1 MSEVFL
7 GIDVGSV
14 SVDVVAVDAAGQ
26 VLKAEYLRH
35 RGHPMRQA
43 AEALGALA
51 DEYGRD
57 NVVGIA
63 ATGNGGR
70 MVASLLGIP
79 FVNEVVA
86 QAAATARLYPQARTV
101 VEIGGEDSKLV
112 IMKGD
117 GSAEVVQGPSA
128 AACEGAC
135 GSCGSQAAVAD
146 FAMNTMCAAGTGS
159 FLDQQAT
166 RLGLTIEEFGALAVT
181 SENPPRVA
189 GRCSVFAKSDMIHL
203 QQKATLLKDIVAGLC
218 YALVRNF
225 KSTVGSATKIIPPV
239 SFQGGVAANAGI
251 VKAMRDVLELAETEL
266 IIPEHFGCMGAIGAV
281 YAACSDAA
289 SPRQPVNWSQLPE
302 LAAYSHLGQ
311 KKPLKP
317 LALDHSVIMPADVT
331 PPPPG
336 VKTPA
341 YLGVDVGSI
350 STNVV
355 VIDEAGHVLSKRY
368 LMTAGRPIEA
378 VRQGLSEVG
387 AEVADLVEIKGACT
401 TGSGRY
407 LIADFIGA
415 DVVKNEITAQAR
427 GALAIDPQVD
437 TIFEI
442 GGQDSKYISLSNG
455 AVVDFEMN
463 KVCAAGTGSFL
474 EEQAEKLGISIK
486 GEFADLAFS
495 SQTPIDLG
503 ERCTVFMESE
513 LMKHQQ
519 SGTAVPDL
527 VAGLAY
533 SIATNYLNRVVARK
547 PVGERIFFQGG
558 TAFNRAVVAAFEAV
572 TGKPITVPAHNEV
585 TGALGCA
592 LIARE
597 HDTGAPSSFKG
608 FDLTKRAYSV
618 ESFECQDCSNHC
630 EINKVLVEG
639 EEPLYYGSRCEK
651 YDVDRR
657 QRVKPTTPDLF
668 RERTEMLLGK
678 SRGGVILSEAKDLG
692 PSSPAA
698 PQDDKPKAGAPR
710 VGVPRAL
717 LFHEMYP
724 FWHALITGL
733 GCEIVLSDPTNKK
746 IIHEGAERSVAETCF
761 PMKVALG
768 HVLNL
773 VEHKEIDYIWLP
785 SIVNLPRPREAT
797 SDSFV
802 CPYVQSL
809 CYTARS
815 SVDFAAAGVKV
826 LEPVMYMEKGLRH
839 RVEALKDVAKELGV
853 STARL
858 RQALEAAQAAQDAFE
873 QARLRRGE
881 EVLRDLPPGKR
892 ALVVV
897 SRAYNGCDP
906 GANLEIP
913 RKLRE
918 MGELVIPMDFL
929 PLDNVELPKDW
940 FNMYWRYGAKILAA
954 AELISHDERLHA
966 VYITN
971 FGCGPDSFISRFF
984 AERLGGKPFLQIEV
998 DEHSADAG
1006 MITRCEAY
1014 LDSLDATQGRQ
1025 YEGGRHF
1032 RPLTIDGAN
1041 RRTVLIPSMSAHA
1054 EGLAGAFE
1062 SCGMPAEV
1070 LPPADEETLYW
1081 GRKYTTGKECFP
1093 CIVTT
1098 GDMVKYM
1105 HHHPDERDRVAFF
1118 MGGSGGPC
1126 RFGQYN
1132 ALQRMVLDD
1141 LGYEDVP
1148 MFAPNQAS
1156 SFYDEMGIVG
1166 RKFLRNAFR
1175 GLVAVDMIEKAV
1187 LELRPYERHAGDV
1200 DAIAADGVRAVR
1212 ETIAGDG
1219 NLAGALKQLAQR
1231 FSAVEIDRTQRR
1243 PIIGLVGEFYVRAN
1257 AFSNQDI
1264 IRQLESL
1271 GAEVWTAPVFE
1282 WFLYRNFRR
1291 DMRARLD
1298 GDWKLVLKN
1307 KLKDKVMRHD
1317 EHELTQAM
1325 HELLDN
1331 AEEPP
1336 TEDVLELAAP
1346 YVHKSFEGEAIM
1358 TVGKAVDFARKGLA
1372 GIVAVMPFTC
1382 MPGTVSNAILKRVRE
1397 DEAGIPFLNMVFDG
1411 LEQATALTRLEAFV
1425 HQASEYALRRGA
1437 DVAKTG

>member
-1 MSEVFL
+1 MQCWGVSVMSHVFA

-14 SVDVVAVDAAGQ
+14 SVDLAVVDEQGKI
-26 VLKAEYLRH
+26 LKAEYIRH
-35 RGHPMRQA
+35 KGHPMRQA
-43 AEALGALA
+43 AETLRAVCEEFGA
-51 DEYGRD
+51 D
-57 NVVGIA
+57 NVRGLA

-70 MVASLLGIP
+70 VVASVLGIP

-86 QAAATARLYPQARTV
+86 QATATARLHPEARTV
-101 VEIGGEDSKLV
+101 VEIGGEDSKLI
-112 IMKGD
+112 IMK
-117 GSAEVVQGPSA
+117 
-128 AACEGAC
+128 
-135 GSCGSQAAVAD
+135 QAAVGEVADVAD

-166 RLGLTIEEFGALAVT
+166 RLGLTIEEFGTLAVT
-181 SENPPRVA
+181 SETPPRVA

-203 QQKATLLKDIVAGLC
+203 QQKATPTKDIVAGLC

-225 KSTVGSATKIIPPV
+225 KSTVGSATTIVGPV
-239 SFQGGVAANAGI
+239 CFQGGVAANAGI
-251 VKAMRDVLELAETEL
+251 VKAMRDVLELAEDEL
-266 IIPEHFGCMGAIGAV
+266 IIPEHFDCMGAYGAILN
-281 YAACSDAA
+281 A
-289 SPRQPVNWSQLPE
+289 RTKQLATPAWDR
-302 LAAYSHLGQ
+302 LADLEAYSHLRQ
-311 KKPLKP
+311 NQPLQP
-317 LALDHSVIMPADVT
+317 LRLDQSVIMPAEVT
-331 PPPPG
+331 PLAPG
-336 VKTPA
+336 QDKIPA
-341 YLGVDVGSI
+341 YLGVDIGSI

-355 VIDEAGHVLSKRY
+355 VIDAGGQVLSKRY
-368 LMTAGRPIEA
+368 LMTAGKPIEA
-378 VRQGLSEVG
+378 VRQGLREVGEEVG
-387 AEVADLVEIKGACT
+387 AQVEIKGACT

-427 GALAIDPQVD
+427 GALAIDPLVD

-486 GEFADLAFS
+486 GEFADLAFQ
-495 SQTPIDLG
+495 SQSPIDLG

-519 SGTAVPDL
+519 AGTDTPDL

-547 PVGERIFFQGG
+547 PVGDRIFFQGG
-558 TAFNRAVVAAFEAV
+558 TAFNKAVVAAFEMV

-597 HDTGAPSSFKG
+597 HDTGQGSHFKG
-608 FDLTKRAYSV
+608 FDTSQRQYAV
-618 ESFECQDCSNHC
+618 ETFECQDCANRC
-630 EINKVLVEG
+630 EINKVVVEG
-639 EEPLYYGSRCEK
+639 EEPLHYGSRCEK

-657 QRVKPTTPDLF
+657 TRAKPTTPDLF
-668 RERTEMLLGK
+668 KEREKLL
-678 SRGGVILSEAKDLG
+678 SAPVTTPTAKNG
-692 PSSPAA
+692 
-698 PQDDKPKAGAPR
+698 PR

-717 LFHEMYP
+717 LYHEMYP
-724 FWHALITGL
+724 FWQTLLTGL
-733 GCEIVLSDPTNKK
+733 GCQIVLSDATNKR

-773 VEHKEIDYIWLP
+773 AEKKQIDYIWLP
-785 SIVNLPRPREAT
+785 SIINLPQQDDSLT
-797 SDSFV
+797 DSFV

-809 CYTARS
+809 CYTCKSA
-815 SVDFAAAGVKV
+815 VDFEACGVKV
-826 LEPVMYMEKGLRH
+826 LQPALYLAKGMRQW
-839 RVEALKDVAKELGV
+839 VEAMQEVASELGV
-853 STARL
+853 TRAQVRS
-858 RQALEAAQAAQDAFE
+858 ALQAAEQAQTAFE
-873 QARLRRGE
+873 QARQARGR
-881 EVLRDLPPGKR
+881 EVLASLQPGQR

-929 PLDNVELPKDW
+929 PLDDVELPKDW
-940 FNMYWRYGAKILAA
+940 FNMYWRYGQKILAA
-954 AELISHDERLHA
+954 AELIAEDDRLHA

-1014 LDSLDATQGRQ
+1014 LDSLDSTKDRK
-1025 YEGGRHF
+1025 YTGGRSF
-1032 RPLTIDGAN
+1032 RPLSIDSAN
-1041 RRTVLIPSMSAHA
+1041 RRTVLIPSMSQHA
-1054 EGLAGAFE
+1054 QGLAAAFE

-1105 HHHPDERDRVAFF
+1105 RHHPDERDRVAFF

-1141 LGYEDVP
+1141 LGYEDIP

-1156 SFYDEMGIVG
+1156 SFYNELGIVG
-1166 RKFLRNAFR
+1166 RKFLREGWR
-1175 GLVAVDMIEKAV
+1175 GIVAIDMIEKAQ
-1187 LELRPYERHAGDV
+1187 LEIRPYEISKG
-1200 DAIAADGVRAVR
+1200 AADEVAQDGVALVR
-1212 ETIAGDG
+1212 KTIASNGD
-1219 NLAGALKQLAQR
+1219 LIGAMHQIADR
-1231 FSAVEIDRTQRR
+1231 FSAIPVDRTHKR

-1271 GAEVWTAPVFE
+1271 GAEVWMAPVFE

-1298 GDWKLVLKN
+1298 SDWKLVLKN
-1307 KLKDKVMRHD
+1307 KVTDHVMRQD
-1317 EHELTQAM
+1317 EKSLAHPL
-1325 HELLDN
+1325 HKLLCN
-1331 AEEPP
+1331 AEEPS
-1336 TEDVLELAAP
+1336 TEEVLDFAGP
-1346 YVHKSFEGEAIM
+1346 YIGKTFEGEAIM
-1358 TVGKAVDFARKGLA
+1358 TVGKAIDFARKGLS
-1372 GIVAVMPFTC
+1372 GLIAVMPFTC

-1397 DEAGIPFLNMVFDG
+1397 DENGIPFLNMVYDG
-1411 LEQATALTRLEAFV
+1411 LEQSTALTRLEAFV
-1425 HQASEYALRRGA
+1425 HQAAAFRQRMENDLAQ
-1437 DVAKTG
+1437 TG

>member
-1 MSEVFL
+1 M
-7 GIDVGSV
+7 GSV
-14 SVDVVAVDAAGQ
+14 SVNVAVLDGTGKI
-26 VLKAEYLRH
+26 LKAEYIRH
-35 RGHPMRQA
+35 KGHPMQAA
-43 AEALGALA
+43 AEALQGL
-51 DEYGRD
+51 
-57 NVVGIA
+57 VGEFGGESFAAVA

-70 MVASLLGIP
+70 VVASILQLP

-86 QAAATARLYPQARTV
+86 QAAATGLLHPEVRTV
-101 VEIGGEDSKLV
+101 IEIGGEDSKLI
-112 IMKGD
+112 IMKPGEEA
-117 GSAEVVQGPSA
+117 AEGTSS
-128 AACEGAC
+128 GR
-135 GSCGSQAAVAD
+135 STVAD

-166 RLGLTIEEFGALAVT
+166 RLGLSIEEFGELAVT

-203 QQKATLLKDIVAGLC
+203 QQKATPTRDIVAGLC

-225 KSTVGSATKIIPPV
+225 KSTVGSATHIAAPV
-239 SFQGGVAANAGI
+239 AFQGGVAANQGI
-251 VKAMRDVLELAETEL
+251 VKAMREVLELAPEDL
-266 IIPEHFGCMGAIGAV
+266 IIPEHFGCMGAIGA
-281 YAACSDAA
+281 ALTASSDTATA
-289 SPRQPVNWSQLPE
+289 PDWSKLND
-302 LAAYSHLGQ
+302 LAAYSHLRQ
-311 KKPLKP
+311 KRPLKP
-317 LALDHSVIMPADVT
+317 LKLERSVIMPSHVIAPDAG
-331 PPPPG
+331 PI
-336 VKTPA
+336 PA
-341 YLGVDVGSI
+341 YLGVDIGSI

-355 VIDEAGHVLSKRY
+355 VIDNDGNVLSKRY
-368 LMTAGRPIEA
+368 LMTAGKPIEA
-378 VRQGLSEVG
+378 VRQGLREVG
-387 AEVADLVEIKGACT
+387 QEVAAFTEIKGACT

-427 GALAIDPQVD
+427 GALAIDPLVD

-486 GEFADLAFS
+486 GQFAELAFQS
-495 SQTPIDLG
+495 DNPIDLG

-513 LMKHQQ
+513 LMKQQQ
-519 SGTAVPDL
+519 SGTAIPDL

-558 TAFNRAVVAAFEAV
+558 TAFNQAVVAAFEAV
-572 TGKPITVPAHNEV
+572 TGKQITVPAHNEV

-597 HDTGAPSSFKG
+597 HDTGQGSSFKG
-608 FDLTKRAYSV
+608 FDLSERQYTV
-618 ESFECQDCSNHC
+618 ESFECQDCPNHC
-630 EINKVLVEG
+630 EINKVMVEG
-639 EEPLYYGSRCEK
+639 EEPLFYGSRCEK

-657 QRVKPTTPDLF
+657 ERTKPTTPDLF
-668 RERTEMLLGK
+668 RERQQMLLNT
-678 SRGGVILSEAKDLG
+678 AKT
-692 PSSPAA
+692 SAA
-698 PQDDKPKAGAPR
+698 PPKGAPR

-717 LFHEMYP
+717 LFHEIYP
-724 FWHALITGL
+724 FWHALLTEL
-733 GCEIVLSDPTNKK
+733 GCEIVLSDPTNKR

-761 PMKVALG
+761 PMKVGLG

-773 VEHKEIDYIWLP
+773 VEQKDIDFIWLP
-785 SIVNLPRPREAT
+785 SIINLPRKEGSS

-809 CYTARS
+809 CYTSQS

-826 LEPVMYMEKGLRH
+826 LKPAMYMQKGLRH
-839 RVEALKDVAKELGV
+839 RVESLKEVATQLGRPMSALRK
-853 STARL
+853 
-858 RQALEAAQAAQDAFE
+858 ALEAAEAAQKAFE
-873 QARLRRGE
+873 AARQKRGQ
-881 EVLRDLPPGKR
+881 EVLDQLQPGQR

-929 PLDNVELPKDW
+929 PLDQVDLPKDW
-940 FNMYWRYGAKILAA
+940 FNMYWRYGQKILSA
-954 AELISHDERLHA
+954 AEMVAADERLQA

-971 FGCGPDSFISRFF
+971 FGCGPDSFIARFF

-1006 MITRCEAY
+1006 MITRCEAF
-1014 LDSLDATQGRQ
+1014 LDSLDATKGRKHSP
-1025 YEGGRHF
+1025 GRGF
-1032 RPLTIDGAN
+1032 RPFSIDSAN
-1041 RRTVLIPSMSAHA
+1041 KRRVLIPNMSRHAH
-1054 EGLAGAFE
+1054 GLAAAFE

-1070 LPPADEETLYW
+1070 IGDTDEETLYW

-1098 GDMVKYM
+1098 GEMVKYM
-1105 HHHPDERDRVAFF
+1105 VHNPDQRDHVAFF

-1148 MFAPNQAS
+1148 LFAPNQAS
-1156 SFYDEMGIVG
+1156 SFYNELGIVG
-1166 RKFLRNAFR
+1166 RKFLRQAWR
-1175 GLVAVDMIEKAV
+1175 GIVAIDMVEKAM
-1187 LELRPYERHAGDV
+1187 LETRPYELEPGSAERVAEECV
-1200 DAIAADGVRAVR
+1200 ADIRR
-1212 ETIAGDG
+1212 TIATDGD
-1219 NLAGALKQLAQR
+1219 LIATVTAAAERFGALP
-1231 FSAVEIDRTQRR
+1231 VDRTNRR
-1243 PIIGLVGEFYVRAN
+1243 PIIGLVGEFYVRAHE
-1257 AFSNQDI
+1257 FSNQDLI
-1264 IRQLESL
+1264 KQLESL

-1291 DMRARLD
+1291 DMRARLEA
-1298 GDWKLVLKN
+1298 DWKLVLKN
-1307 KLKDKVMRHD
+1307 KITDTVMRQD
-1317 EHELTQAM
+1317 EHHLARPFEG
-1325 HELLDN
+1325 LLRN
-1331 AEEPP
+1331 AIEPS

-1346 YVHKSFEGEAIM
+1346 YIDRTFEGEAIM

-1372 GIVAVMPFTC
+1372 GVVAVMPFTC
-1382 MPGTVSNAILKRVRE
+1382 MPGTVSNAILKCIRE
-1397 DEAGIPFLNMVFDG
+1397 DAEDIPFLNMVYDG
-1411 LEQATALTRLEAFV
+1411 LEQSTALTRLEAFV
-1425 HQASEYALRRGA
+1425 HQATAFANRN
-1437 DVAKTG
+1437 

>member
-1 MSEVFL
+1 MMSDVFV
-7 GIDVGSV
+7 GVDVGSV
-14 SVDVVAVDAAGQ
+14 SVDVAVLDASGQ

-35 RGHPMRQA
+35 RGHPMQQA
-43 AEALGALA
+43 AAALTAIVE
-51 DEYGRD
+51 EYGRD
-57 NVVGIA
+57 HIAGMA

-70 MVASLLGIP
+70 VVASLLGIP
-79 FVNEVVA
+79 FINEVVA
-86 QAAATARLYPQARTV
+86 QAAATARLHPQVRTV
-101 VEIGGEDSKLV
+101 IEIGGEDSKLV
-112 IMKGD
+112 IMKDLAAGRAVQD
-117 GSAEVVQGPSA
+117 VPAHAEAG
-128 AACEGAC
+128 
-135 GSCGSQAAVAD
+135 VAD

-166 RLGLTIEEFGALAVT
+166 RLGLSIEEFGALAVT

-203 QQKATLLKDIVAGLC
+203 QQKATPVRDIVAGLC

-225 KSTVGSATKIIPPV
+225 KSTVGSATVIQPPV
-239 SFQGGVAANAGI
+239 AFNGGVAANAGI
-251 VKAMRDVLELAETEL
+251 VKAMRGVLELSETEL

-281 YAACSDAA
+281 YAGVPALGGVPFGAA
-289 SPRQPVNWSQLPE
+289 QGLRQAPALQVQRDKLAE
-302 LAAYSHLGQ
+302 LGVYSHLGE
-311 KKPLKP
+311 KMPLKP
-317 LALDHSVIMPADVT
+317 LKLDQSVIMPAEMT
-331 PPPPG
+331 PPSG

-341 YLGVDVGSI
+341 YLGVDIGSI

-355 VIDEAGHVLSKRY
+355 VIDADGKVLSKRY

-387 AEVADLVEIKGACT
+387 EEVADLVEIKGACT

-486 GEFADLAFS
+486 EEFADLAFQS
-495 SQTPIDLG
+495 GTPIDLG

-519 SGTAVPDL
+519 SGSPVPDL

-558 TAFNRAVVAAFEAV
+558 TAFNKAVVAAFEAV
-572 TGKPITVPAHNEV
+572 TGKAITVPAHNEV

-597 HDTGAPSSFKG
+597 HDTGADSRFKG
-608 FDLTKRAYSV
+608 FDLTRRNYTV

-630 EINKVLVEG
+630 EINKVTVEG

-657 QRVKPTTPDLF
+657 QRAKPTTPDLF
-668 RERTEMLLGK
+668 RERAQMLVTMGK
-678 SRGGVILSEAKDLG
+678 PEQAARAGG
-692 PSSPAA
+692 
-698 PQDDKPKAGAPR
+698 PR

-724 FWHALITGL
+724 FWHALLAGL

-773 VEHKEIDYIWLP
+773 AERKEIDYIWLP
-785 SIVNLPRPREAT
+785 SIINLPHKGEET
-797 SDSFV
+797 TDSFV

-809 CYTARS
+809 CYSSRS
-815 SVDFAAAGVKV
+815 SVDFEQAGIKV
-826 LEPVMYMEKGLRH
+826 LQPVIFMQLGLRH
-839 RVEALKDVAKELGV
+839 RMDALAEVARELRC
-853 STARL
+853 SRAQL
-858 RQALEAAQAAQDAFE
+858 RKALEAAEAAQEAFE
-873 QARLRRGE
+873 QAKRQRGE
-881 EVLRDLPPGKR
+881 EVLAQLAPDQR

-929 PLDNVELPKDW
+929 SLDDVGLPGDW
-940 FNMYWRYGAKILAA
+940 FNMYWGYGHKILAA
-954 AELISHDERLHA
+954 AELIARDERLHA

-971 FGCGPDSFISRFF
+971 FGCGPDSFIGRFF

-1014 LDSLDATQGRQ
+1014 LDSLDATKGRE
-1025 YEGGRHF
+1025 YVGGRTF
-1032 RPLTIDGAN
+1032 RPLTIDAAN
-1041 RRTVLIPSMSAHA
+1041 RRTVMVPNMSAHA
-1054 EGLAGAFE
+1054 HGLAAAFE

-1070 LPPADEETLYW
+1070 LPEPDEETLYW

-1105 HHHPDERDRVAFF
+1105 MRHPEERDRVAFF

-1141 LGYEDVP
+1141 LGYEGVP
-1148 MFAPNQAS
+1148 LFAPNQAS

-1166 RKFLRNAFR
+1166 RKFLRNGWR
-1175 GLVAVDMIEKAV
+1175 GIVAVDMVEKAV
-1187 LELRPYERHAGDV
+1187 LELRPYEKQPGAC
-1200 DAIAADGVRAVR
+1200 DAAAAEGVREIR
-1212 ETIAGDG
+1212 ETIATEGK
-1219 NLAGALKQLAQR
+1219 LAATMERIAER
-1231 FSAVEIDRTQRR
+1231 FSAIEVDRSQRK
-1243 PIIGLVGEFYVRAN
+1243 PIIGVVGEFYVRAN
-1257 AFSNQDI
+1257 AFSNQNL

-1271 GAEVWTAPVFE
+1271 GAEVWSAPVFE

-1291 DMRARLD
+1291 DMRARLG

-1307 KLKDKVMRHD
+1307 KITDGIMRRD
-1317 EHELTQAM
+1317 EAELAHAL
-1325 HELLDN
+1325 HELLEN
-1331 AEEPP
+1331 AEEPS
-1336 TEDVLELAAP
+1336 TDDVLDMAAP
-1346 YVHKSFEGEAIM
+1346 YVDKSFEGEAIM
-1358 TVGKAVDFARKGLA
+1358 TVGKAIDFAHKGLA

-1397 DEAGIPFLNMVFDG
+1397 DKAGIPFLNMVYDG
-1411 LEQATALTRLEAFV
+1411 LEQSTALTRLEAFV
-1425 HQASEYALRRGA
+1425 HQAGEYARRNAGRL
-1437 DVAKTG
+1437 VGTG

>member
-1 MSEVFL
+1 MTDIFAA
-7 GIDVGSV
+7 IDVGSV
-14 SVDVVAVDAAGQ
+14 SVDVVVINAEKEI
-26 VLKAEYLRH
+26 LKADYLRH
-35 RGHPMRQA
+35 KGHPMRVAAATLQA
-43 AEALGALA
+43 VI
-51 DEYGRD
+51 DEYGAHNIR
-57 NVVGIA
+57 GLA

-70 MVASLLGIP
+70 VVASILGAT

-86 QAAATARLYPQARTV
+86 QTAATAKLHPEVRTI
-101 VEIGGEDSKLV
+101 VEIGGEDSKL
-112 IMKGD
+112 ITMPAQPAAGREA
-117 GSAEVVQGPSA
+117 GAAEGKA
-128 AACEGAC
+128 EM
-135 GSCGSQAAVAD
+135 AD

-166 RLGLTIEEFGALAVT
+166 RLGLTIEKFGEQAVL

-203 QQKATLLKDIVAGLC
+203 QQKATPMRDIVAGLC

-239 SFQGGVAANAGI
+239 AFQGGVAANAGI
-251 VKAMRDVLELAETEL
+251 VKAMREVLELGEDEL
-266 IIPEHFGCMGAIGAV
+266 VIPEHFGCMGAYGA
-281 YAACSDAA
+281 ALSAQAGGA
-289 SPRQPVNWSQLPE
+289 SAPDWSKLPE
-302 LAAYSHLGQ
+302 LSAYSHLGD
-311 KKPLKP
+311 KAALRPLK
-317 LALDHSVIMPADVT
+317 LEQSVIMPAAVT
-331 PPPPG
+331 PPPAG
-336 VKTPA
+336 QVTPA
-341 YLGVDVGSI
+341 YLGVDIGSI

-355 VIDEAGHVLSKRY
+355 VIDEAGNVLSKRY
-368 LMTAGRPIEA
+368 LMTAGNPIEA
-378 VRQGLSEVG
+378 VRQGLREVG
-387 AEVADLVEIKGACT
+387 GEVGDLVDIKAACT

-486 GEFADLAFS
+486 GEFADLALK

-503 ERCTVFMESE
+503 ERCTVFMDTE

-519 SGTAVPDL
+519 AGAATEDL

-547 PVGERIFFQGG
+547 AVGERIFFQGG
-558 TAFNRAVVAAFEAV
+558 TAFNRAVVAAFEMV
-572 TGKPITVPAHNEV
+572 TGKAITVPAHNEV

-597 HDTGAPSSFKG
+597 SDTGQATRFKG
-608 FDLTKRAYSV
+608 FDLSERQYSV
-618 ESFECQDCSNHC
+618 ESFECPDCPNHC
-630 EINKVLVEG
+630 EINKVMVEG

-657 QRVKPTTPDLF
+657 KRAKPTTPDLF
-668 RERTEMLLGK
+668 KERQQMLLGLA
-678 SRGGVILSEAKDLG
+678 VG
-692 PSSPAA
+692 PSANAKAKNGVLPPA
-698 PQDDKPKAGAPR
+698 PSLQGGGERGPR

-717 LFHEMYP
+717 LFHELYP
-724 FWHALITGL
+724 FWRTLLTEL
-733 GCEIVLSDPTNKK
+733 GCQIVLSDATNKA

-773 VEHKEIDYIWLP
+773 VETKQVDYIWLP
-785 SIVNLPRPREAT
+785 STINLPRPQEAT
-797 SDSFV
+797 TDSFV

-809 CYTARS
+809 CYTCQS
-815 SVDFAAAGVKV
+815 SVDFEAFGVKV
-826 LEPVMYMEKGLRH
+826 LKPAIYMQKGIRR
-839 RVEALKDVAKELGV
+839 RVEALEETARELGQTTV
-853 STARL
+853 QL
-858 RQALEAAQAAQDAFE
+858 RRALEAAEAAQNEFE
-873 QARLRRGE
+873 AAKQRRGQ
-881 EVLRDLPPGKR
+881 EVLSQLQPGQR

-897 SRAYNGCDP
+897 SRAYNGCDQ

-929 PLDNVELPKDW
+929 PLDQVQLPEDW
-940 FNMYWRYGAKILAA
+940 FNMYWRYGQKILSAA
-954 AELISHDERLHA
+954 QLVATDERLHA

-984 AERLGGKPFLQIEV
+984 GERLGGKPFLLIEV

-1014 LDSLDATQGRQ
+1014 LDSLDATKGRQ
-1025 YEGGRHF
+1025 YAPGRSF
-1032 RPLTIDGAN
+1032 KVNSIESTN
-1041 RRTVLIPSMSAHA
+1041 QRTVLIPSMSPHA
-1054 EGLAGAFE
+1054 QGLAGAFE
-1062 SCGMPAEV
+1062 ACGMPAEM
-1070 LPPADEETLYW
+1070 LPDADEETLYW

-1105 HHHPDERDRVAFF
+1105 VHHPEQRDHVAFF

-1132 ALQRMVLDD
+1132 ALQRMILDD
-1141 LGYEDVP
+1141 IGYPDIP
-1148 MFAPNQAS
+1148 MYAPNQAS
-1156 SFYDEMGIVG
+1156 SFYNELGIVG
-1166 RKFLRNAFR
+1166 RKFLREAWR
-1175 GLVAVDMIEKAV
+1175 GIVAIDMVQKAQ
-1187 LELRPYERHAGDV
+1187 LELRPYEVTAGLTDRV
-1200 DAIAADGVRAVR
+1200 AEQAVVTIR
-1212 ETIAGDG
+1212 ETIANSRDL
-1219 NLAGALKQLAQR
+1219 LAAMRQIAEQFGAIEL
-1231 FSAVEIDRTQRR
+1231 DRSQRR

-1257 AFSNQDI
+1257 AFSNQDV

-1291 DMRARLD
+1291 DMRARID
-1298 GDWKLVLKN
+1298 TDWKLVLKN
-1307 KLKDKVMRHD
+1307 KITDHVMRQD
-1317 EHELTQAM
+1317 EAGLAAPM
-1325 HELLDN
+1325 HGLLAN
-1331 AEEPP
+1331 AEEPS
-1336 TEDVLELAAP
+1336 TDAVLEFAAP
-1346 YVHKSFEGEAIM
+1346 YLHSSFEGEAIM
-1358 TVGKAVDFARKGLA
+1358 TVGKAIDFARRGLA

-1397 DEAGIPFLNMVFDG
+1397 EEDGIPFLNMVYDG

-1425 HQASEYALRRGA
+1425 HQAGVYASARQQPL
-1437 DVAKTG
+1437 AKTGTNGL